1 MPAEERNQNIE
12 ELRRRLEEMETVI
25 AALRDGSADAMV
37 ADTGLV
43 WFTGSERPYR
53 AFFEAMNEGGL
64 SLDETGRILHCNPCF
79 AAMAED
85 TVGGLRGR
93 HFIDFVAPDD
103 RVHITDYLAGG
114 KPGIIDATLLP
125 ASRMARPVQ
134 LSFTTMG
141 NEGQQLFCVVV
152 TDLRE
157 RAANTAAMQALN
169 KKLLDTQFAMNSLG
183 IGIHWVDAYTGRI
196 LEANRFAE
204 EMLG

>member
-125 ASRMARPVQ
+125 ASRMARPQ
-134 LSFTTMG
+134 CCALSISRASPRAGPSVSLTVG
-141 NEGQQLFCVVV
+141 A
-152 TDLRE
+152 DLGKPTVNQKMFASSVGRLAKPISPFIR
-157 RAANTAAMQALN
+157 RASRVHIANPSSAP
-169 KKLLDTQFAMNSLG
+169 
-183 IGIHWVDAYTGRI
+183 
-196 LEANRFAE
+196 
-204 EMLG
+204 